1 MRLAPFVLLLAAC
14 GDGDGAG
21 ENAEVTANQI
31 ERLST
36 PAVPAPDPD
45 AAARLEP
52 LGADDVGGASPSG
65 ARCSFVSDGRMLLAA
80 TGSDALARVRGELR
94 HLVQSTAAG
103 PTGGFFEDR
112 HLSISVGRTGA
123 SGTAAGAGAA
133 WPARLTVTN
142 RRSRQQQE
150 IAGIWTCGG

>member
-1 MRLAPFVLLLAAC
+1 MRLAPLLLLLAAC
-14 GDGDGAG
+14 RGGDGAG
-21 ENAEVTANQI
+21 GNAEVSANQI

-36 PAVPAPDPD
+36 PATPAPDPD

-52 LGADDVGGASPSG
+52 LGPDDFGGAGLAG

-80 TGSDALARVRGELR
+80 TGSDALARVQGELR

-112 HLSISVGRTGA
+112 HLSISVGRTGV
-123 SGTAAGAGAA
+123 SGTAAGEGAA

-142 RRSRQQQE
+142 RRSGAQQE
-150 IAGIWTCGG
+150 LAGLWTCGA